1 MEEEQGEARE
11 KVGEAGCD
19 VEEDEEEEEGGGEL
33 SNSEYIFQYWKHSI
47 IFLSPEICQSIK
59 YGATSLKVVRQIRAN
74 IYTWVNITCKGM
86 DRLSSG

>member
-1 MEEEQGEARE
+1 MC
-11 KVGEAGCD
+11 VCNS
-19 VEEDEEEEEGGGEL
+19 EGKLFNDILQLLGTRRRRIRGKGGL
-33 SNSEYIFQYWKHSI
+33 SNSEHIVQYWKHSI
-47 IFLSPEICQSIK
+47 ILSPEICQSIK